1 MRNKTISYLWNANSI
16 KITDEIST
24 GITCSRVQF
33 KFQCCKS
40 VWASWCHSKER
51 FIDRIIMLWLIH
63 IKVTSS
69 LLLPSHFFEELK
81 FSVEVQ
87 LLVVLIQSFL
97 LLSCEESSSVSPWS
111 HYRFS
116 CSSIS
121 GRWWW
126 TIFSAIVSPHPFS
139 HSHPGSLLLSLKGL
153 FLQTCA
159 LFCSL
164 PLRKYS
170 HPYDAG
176 MAAGLRSWFGKSHC
190 CS

>member
-51 FIDRIIMLWLIH
+51 FIDRIIMLWLIY

-139 HSHPGSLLLSLKGL
+139 HSHPGSLLLSLKG
-153 FLQTCA
+153 
-159 LFCSL
+159 SL
-164 PLRKYS
+164 PADLCTLLQPPTEEIFTPLWRRDGSRTEILVWKVS
-170 HPYDAG
+170 
-176 MAAGLRSWFGKSHC
+176 LL
-190 CS
+190 